1 MPTPMPSAERAIAGT
16 VKPYHRH
23 ALACTGTRDW
33 PERLE
38 DAEGLLGRMARDVR
52 DHREGPPPIPKLT
65 ATDEPAR
72 GTGVDLLVFP
82 DAVRYVGVRETS
94 WPSVL
99 EDLTSEQPS
108 GAFRREPLH
117 GRWLFVCVHAARDER
132 CGRCGPP
139 VLEALRRSCDEEELA
154 DVTVRATS
162 HVGGHKYAGNV
173 LVYPEG
179 VWYGTVVPDDAARI
193 VRGHLRDG
201 RLAEELHR
209 GSMLTP

>member
-16 VKPYHRH
+16 AKPSPRH

-52 DHREGPPPIPKLT
+52 DRRESPPPIPKLT

-99 EDLTSEQPS
+99 EDL
-108 GAFRREPLH
+108 
-117 GRWLFVCVHAARDER
+117 
-132 CGRCGPP
+132 
-139 VLEALRRSCDEEELA
+139 
-154 DVTVRATS
+154 
-162 HVGGHKYAGNV
+162 
-173 LVYPEG
+173 
-179 VWYGTVVPDDAARI
+179 
-193 VRGHLRDG
+193 
-201 RLAEELHR
+201 
-209 GSMLTP
+209 